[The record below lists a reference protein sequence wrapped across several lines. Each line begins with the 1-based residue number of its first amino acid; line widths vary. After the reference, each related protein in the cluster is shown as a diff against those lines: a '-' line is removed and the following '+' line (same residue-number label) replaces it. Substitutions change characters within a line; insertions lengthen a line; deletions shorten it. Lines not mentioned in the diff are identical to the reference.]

1 MAKTYRQGFFTP
13 KNPQKYSG
21 DVTNIVYRSSWELRA
36 FQWADLNPSVLVWN
50 SEETVIPYICQT
62 DGKLHRYFVD
72 MKLKIKSVDG
82 TIRDYVVEI
91 KPFSQ
96 TQPPKYPGKQTKRYL
111 EEVETF
117 VKNQS
122 KWEAARNYAKE
133 RNMQFVVLTEKE
145 LFGTNGK

>member
-1 MAKTYRQGFFTP
+1 
-13 KNPQKYSG
+13 
-21 DVTNIVYRSSWELRA
+21 
-36 FQWADLNPSVLVWN
+36 
-50 SEETVIPYICQT
+50 
-62 DGKLHRYFVD
+62 

>member
-13 KNPQKYSG
+13 RNPQKYSG
-21 DVTNIVYRSSWELRA
+21 DITNIVYRSSWELRA
-36 FQWADLNPSVLVWN
+36 FQWADLNPSVLVWS

-72 MKLKIKSVDG
+72 MKLKIKSADG
-82 TIRDYVVEI
+82 IIRDYVVEI
-91 KPFSQ
+91 KPFNQ

-117 VKNQS
+117 IKNQS
-122 KWEAARNYAKE
+122 KWEAAKSYAKE